1 MITRSITTAITQ
13 DVPRFLA
20 LLARHRHDRIAILG
34 HMRPDGDCIGA
45 QIALCRI
52 FRAQGTDA
60 ICVNHHPVPRTLA
73 SLLQDTPFYYEPDFT
88 PDGHHAICV
97 DCADLTRL
105 GPTLGA
111 HFSQIAANID
121 HHISNTNYAC
131 ENIIHPVAAATCQVL
146 AVLALE
152 SRLPL
157 DPVTAQAL
165 YTGIVTDTG
174 QFKYRNTTAGLL
186 TTAARLL
193 EHGASAEHTT
203 HSLYENDRLGRL
215 HLLQRYLGTLELHHS
230 DRICIGHLTVADYD
244 ATRTTK
250 EDAEGFVDYARNIA
264 TVALALVLEETP
276 AGLKGSLRAKDPR
289 YRLDRLAATLNG
301 GGHTL
306 AAGFNLPGATLATH
320 RSQILTTL
328 VAHMDAIDA
337 AQCID
342 N

>member
-1 MITRSITTAITQ
+1 MSRCDITTVITQ
-13 DVPRFLA
+13 DTPRFLA
-20 LLARHRHDRIAILG
+20 LLERHRHDRVVVLG

-52 FRAQGTDA
+52 LRAQGTEA
-60 ICVNHHPVPRTLA
+60 ICVNHHAIPRTLA
-73 SLLQDTPFYYEPDFT
+73 SLQHDTPFYHEPRFI
-88 PDGHHAICV
+88 PAGSHAICV
-97 DCADLTRL
+97 DCSDLTRL
-105 GPTLGA
+105 GPVLGA
-111 HFSQIAANID
+111 HFPRIAANID

-131 ENIIHPVAAATCQVL
+131 ENIVHPDAAAACQMIAAL
-146 AVLALE
+146 AFDA
-152 SRLPL
+152 RIPL

-193 EHGASAEHTT
+193 EHGAAADLTT
-203 HSLYENDRLGRL
+203 RCLYENDRLDRL
-215 HLLQRYLGTLELHHS
+215 LLLQRCLGTFELHHGG
-230 DRICIGHLTVADYD
+230 RICAGHLTAADYA
-244 ATRTTK
+244 ATRTAK
-250 EDAEGFVDYARNIA
+250 EDAEGFIDYARNIA
-264 TVALALVLEETP
+264 SVAIALLLEETP

-320 RSQILTTL
+320 RSQILAAL
-328 VAHMDAIDA
+328 AIHMDGIDA
-337 AQCID
+337 AQPID